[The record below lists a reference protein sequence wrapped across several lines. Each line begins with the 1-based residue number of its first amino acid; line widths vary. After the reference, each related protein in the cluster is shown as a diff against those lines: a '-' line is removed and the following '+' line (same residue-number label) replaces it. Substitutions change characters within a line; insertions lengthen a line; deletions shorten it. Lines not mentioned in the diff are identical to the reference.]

1 MLATA
6 ALYAREDVVTTIVTT
21 FPETVGYTVIPATT
35 IQTVITGT
43 ITTISATGTDI
54 TASLSAYNTHSN
66 IAQSEYTLS
75 CTSEADSSTKQC
87 DSLTET
93 IVNWPSD
100 EATYMSYTG
109 STTYVDLSE
118 SISTVV
124 DIPPFVTEVV
134 TDGVSTSVTI
144 EGLTTT
150 IIVSTNSIVRL
161 ELAAT
166 TLTIDPTPYT
176 LTVPEDSRGS
186 DSSYSTTLTVSSTD
200 IYFNV
205 PGTTTT
211 LSLEGVTTEFTQIT
225 TLILEIPEST
235 SFFVSAGM
243 VSSYVTTI
251 SDTGSSES
259 SSSEESTSD
268 TNVPSSEESMLL
280 ILSLFSLSYFR
291 DIERNLSTMGPTDM
305 LNLNMGAITHFSLLE
320 ASCHT
325 TRDQIFSCGKQ
336 TSKYVTVFWGSKRE

>member
-1 MLATA
+1 M
-6 ALYAREDVVTTIVTT
+6 
-21 FPETVGYTVIPATT
+21 IPATT
-35 IQTVITGT
+35 IETVIIGT

-54 TASLSAYNTHSN
+54 TASLSAYNTHSS
-66 IAQSEYTLS
+66 IAETEYTLS
-75 CTSEADSSTKQC
+75 CSSEAGSSTKQC

-100 EATYMSYTG
+100 EAEYMSYTG
-109 STTYVDLSE
+109 STTYVDLAE

-161 ELAAT
+161 ELSAT
-166 TLTIDPTPYT
+166 TLTIGPTPYT
-176 LTVPEDSRGS
+176 LTVPEDQRSS
-186 DSSYSTTLTVSSTD
+186 DSAYSTTLTVFSTE

-259 SSSEESTSD
+259 SSESSNSEESTCD
-268 TNVPSSEESMLL
+268 TTIPSSEESMLL
-280 ILSLFSLSYFR
+280 IPSLFSLSYFR
-291 DIERNLSTMGPTDM
+291 NIETNLPTMDPSDM
-305 LNLNMGAITHFSLLE
+305 LNLNKDAITHFSLKGQLSYNE
-320 ASCHT
+320 RSDFLIWET
-325 TRDQIFSCGKQ
+325 DK
-336 TSKYVTVFWGSKRE
+336 